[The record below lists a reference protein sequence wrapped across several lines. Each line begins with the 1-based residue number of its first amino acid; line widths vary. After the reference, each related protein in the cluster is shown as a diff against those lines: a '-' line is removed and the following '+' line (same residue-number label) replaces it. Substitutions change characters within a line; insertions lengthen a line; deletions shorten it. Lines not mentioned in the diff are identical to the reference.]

1 MKLVETQTAV
11 FNTISAKSDNQHS
24 NTINQSSFSL
34 PSNSLNENSH
44 KTKQLALQ
52 EHQHPPIALPCSS
65 QLHEISHPIQT
76 PHQHC
81 VKSVRIRCYSG
92 PYFPAFGLNT
102 ERYGVSLRVQS
113 ECGKM
118 RTRITSNTDTFYAMQ
133 RSERNIAMKYMYVW
147 ANYRKI
153 STSKIFVNF
162 LA

>member
-11 FNTISAKSDNQHS
+11 FNTISAKSNNQHS

-34 PSNSLNENSH
+34 PSNSFNENSH
-44 KTKQLALQ
+44 NTKQLALQ

-102 ERYGVSLRVQS
+102 ERYGMWENADQNNFKYGHFLRNAKIRAKHCN
-113 ECGKM
+113 EIYKCMGKLPE
-118 RTRITSNTDTFYAMQ
+118 N
-133 RSERNIAMKYMYVW
+133 
-147 ANYRKI
+147 
-153 STSKIFVNF
+153 VNKQDICELF
-162 LA
+162 GLGCR